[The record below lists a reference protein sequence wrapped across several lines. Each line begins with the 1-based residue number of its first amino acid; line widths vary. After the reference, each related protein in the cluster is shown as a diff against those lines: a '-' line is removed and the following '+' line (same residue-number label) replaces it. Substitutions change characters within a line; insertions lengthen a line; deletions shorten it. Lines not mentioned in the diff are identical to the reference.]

1 MFFWQFFCFHDL
13 NLKKQKRKNKRKFF
27 TFLFEKINDFQE
39 NFVFT
44 PHAHFDYFQ
53 NPPTVVAWRQNFLV
67 KEPNILLHFFVKT
80 VNIGIE
86 QDTCYWQ
93 IQKVFAASLQLSA
106 LVLEFNET
114 SVNILRKSE
123 NLLEIRSDLFLF
135 IFFLFS
141 G

>member
-1 MFFWQFFCFHDL
+1 M
-13 NLKKQKRKNKRKFF
+13 
-27 TFLFEKINDFQE
+27 FEKINDFQE